1 MRELRE
7 SATDTIIK
15 AMEQADEM
23 AEVVVIYRMKDNNAA
38 ASDGFSWLSN
48 TEDTFVRVGM
58 CESAK
63 WGMLEKAYSKD
74 DPE

>member
-1 MRELRE
+1 MNEFRE
-7 SATDTIIK
+7 SATETIVK
-15 AMEQADEM
+15 AMEHADEM
-23 AEVVVIYRMKDNNAA
+23 AEVVVIYRLKGNNGAD
-38 ASDGFSWLSN
+38 SDGFSWISN

-74 DPE
+74 NPE